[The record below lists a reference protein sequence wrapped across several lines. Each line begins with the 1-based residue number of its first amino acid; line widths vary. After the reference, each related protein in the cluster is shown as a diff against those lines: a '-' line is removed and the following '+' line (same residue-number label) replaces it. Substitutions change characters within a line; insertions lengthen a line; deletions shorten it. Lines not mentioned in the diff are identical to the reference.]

1 MGADIAR
8 SIRPWLSVVRRII
21 DEPIAGSAKVYLED
35 VVDLIHSV
43 EGDLEQLTQMARN
56 LEESQERFRDKRM
69 NDILFALSII
79 TAIFLPAQFWTG
91 VYGMN
96 FVAEDGAPA
105 MPELTMEQGY
115 VYFWIVAGISSCIM
129 MVCLAIKSGSSW
141 RCRLCLGCCCRRC
154 TDGDRRVHA
163 TESSEW
169 WGA

>member
-79 TAIFLPAQFWTG
+79 TAMFLPAQFWTG

-96 FVAEDGAPA
+96 FERKDGDETIPGI
-105 MPELTMEQGY
+105 PEL
-115 VYFWIVAGISSCIM
+115 
-129 MVCLAIKSGSSW
+129 
-141 RCRLCLGCCCRRC
+141 
-154 TDGDRRVHA
+154 
-163 TESSEW
+163 
-169 WGA
+169 